1 MKYAEAE
8 VILKGQGWQVWK
20 HIDEDSY
27 VDGLEV
33 QVSPILLSET
43 ADKIRGL
50 LPASDFK
57 ISEVRSQK
65 YVLIKKIYDK
75 STVAQEED

>member
-8 VILKGQGWQVWK
+8 EILKAQGWQVWK

-43 ADKIRGL
+43 AEKIREL
-50 LPASDFK
+50 LPEADFK
-57 ISEVRSQK
+57 VSEVRSQR
-65 YVLIKKIYDK
+65 YVLIKKIYDRT
-75 STVAQEED
+75 TVDQEE